1 MPSSGGIFAGV
12 KNTVCFARRPAQP
25 RSVAAGV
32 ENAPK
37 LFAGSGDP
45 A

>member
-1 MPSSGGIFAGV
+1 MREEPDLF
-12 KNTVCFARRPAQP
+12 RPAASVDSP
-25 RSVAAGV
+25 PPGPVAAGV